1 MSKLEAIEN
10 EIENLSPRERRVLK
24 SWFDQ
29 LEGRSPAITAP
40 AIRHGNGQKAKGLTP
55 RVQLP
60 SNAKS
65 LSETVNELREERE
78 NSL

>member
-1 MSKLEAIEN
+1 MSNLETIEN

-29 LEGRSPAITAP
+29 LEGQKVITAL
-40 AIRHGNGQKAKGLTP
+40 AVRHGNGQKAKGLTP
-55 RVQLP
+55 RIQLP
-60 SNAKS
+60 NNAKS
-65 LSETVNELREERE
+65 LSETVIELREARE